1 MRSLAACAAHVLG
14 LHEDDVPPDGELS
27 VREWLAQHGAG
38 IVEVADPVSFSW
50 PGRFLGRLRESSE
63 WVVMFGVPPGVLHD
77 PAGRAEGAVELD
89 AAIVIAPHRLPRPP
103 APSRAATGAV
113 ELIAVAPAAGAPMQ
127 VVPDAR
133 AIPGH
138 GLAGDRYA
146 DGAGTFSDA
155 GGRGHDLTLVDTEAL
170 EAVAKAGVALAPQDA
185 RRNLVT
191 RGIALDDLIGRR
203 FRVGEVECV
212 GRRRCEPC
220 AHLQRLTHPGV
231 LRALAHRGGL
241 RADVL
246 SGGTIRVGDRVT
258 QDA

>member
-1 MRSLAACAAHVLG
+1 MSHPRMSCPSASGWRSMAPA
-14 LHEDDVPPDGELS
+14 
-27 VREWLAQHGAG
+27 
-38 IVEVADPVSFSW
+38 
-50 PGRFLGRLRESSE
+50 SSRS
-63 WVVMFGVPPGVLHD
+63 PT
-77 PAGRAEGAVELD
+77 R
-89 AAIVIAPHRLPRPP
+89 
-103 APSRAATGAV
+103 S
-113 ELIAVAPAAGAPMQ
+113 PAAGAPMQ

-138 GLAGDRYA
+138 GLAGDRCA
-146 DGAGTFSDA
+146 DGAGTFFDA
-155 GGRGHDLTLVDTEAL
+155 GGRSHDLTLVDTEAL
-170 EAVAKAGVALAPQDA
+170 KAVAKAGVALAPEDA

-212 GRRRCEPC
+212 GPRRCEPC

-246 SGGTIRVGDRVT
+246 SAGRSGSAT
-258 QDA
+258 A